1 MCNWCSVPRTR
12 SENRASEVRKGW
24 LDNMVYHLE
33 DILTDKTVDNPNPAV
48 VKVLDVGEP
57 IIALFDNGDKTRETH
72 IYCKHLKVGS
82 VLLLHDWEHLGLP
95 QPHWEM
101 TYSFV
106 KVGLHVLAVPAYVCE
121 CHVCVCEYL
130 PGRVCSSCVCEY
142 LPGRVCSC
150 VC

>member
-1 MCNWCSVPRTR
+1 
-12 SENRASEVRKGW
+12 
-24 LDNMVYHLE
+24 MVYHLE
-33 DILTDKTVDNPNPAV
+33 DILTDRTVDNPNPEV

-95 QPHWEM
+95 MPHWEM

-106 KVGLHVLAVPAYVCE
+106 QEELESRGFVKAYFDFAE
-121 CHVCVCEYL
+121 HI
-130 PGRVCSSCVCEY
+130 GSSTRAFIRQSRGDRE
-142 LPGRVCSC
+142 
-150 VC
+150 